1 MTIDDKIRGE
11 KLQYDINR
19 EAAKISVI
27 SSGKINKYDYLT
39 YEEIL
44 QSDQSRIIEQSNFT
58 HSSFKRLLKKT
69 KKQKQKQK
77 QSKKNEDQGIEQV

>member
-27 SSGKINKYDYLT
+27 SSGKINKYEYLT

-58 HSSFKRLLKKT
+58 HSSFKKLLKKT
-69 KKQKQKQK
+69 KKQKQK